1 MFYQYLRVSCL
12 ITRPERKKVN
22 IIESMPFQP
31 KANENLSS
39 HNKAV
44 LEKFRDLTR
53 QFKKKKLHPFFCTNM
68 PPKKSIQRTSNKVAP
83 KGPAKASK
91 GKKQTLAQ
99 ADKNKKTKDQKV

>member
-1 MFYQYLRVSCL
+1 
-12 ITRPERKKVN
+12 
-22 IIESMPFQP
+22 
-31 KANENLSS
+31 
-39 HNKAV
+39 
-44 LEKFRDLTR
+44 
-53 QFKKKKLHPFFCTNM
+53 M